1 MQSIHPMPEPHAV
14 VPLPHWRTSGRR
26 LAGWTVEILAD
37 LVRGPATPAVDEQA
51 PAVPP
56 VRYRHPVRGCTW
68 YGRGL
73 QPQWLRDAVLQEGY
87 LLHQLRC
94 GGLLLS

>member
-1 MQSIHPMPEPHAV
+1 MQLTPEPRGV
-14 VPLPHWRTSGRR
+14 VSSPRWRRSGRR

-37 LVRGPATPAVDEQA
+37 LVRGPASSDHDGAMPAA
-51 PAVPP
+51 PPA
-56 VRYRHPVRGCTW
+56 RYRHPVRGCTW
-68 YGRGL
+68 DGRGT

-94 GGLLLS
+94 CAMTVS